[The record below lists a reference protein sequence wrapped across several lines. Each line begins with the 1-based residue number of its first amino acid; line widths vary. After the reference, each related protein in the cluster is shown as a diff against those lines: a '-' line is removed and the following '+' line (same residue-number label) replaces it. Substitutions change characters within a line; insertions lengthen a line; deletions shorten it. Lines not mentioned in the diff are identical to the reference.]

1 LAEKSQDFCYFY
13 LQSVIKQ
20 HNQADSD
27 REKMLAE
34 ERRMQLIEWSKLD
47 GRIDALAAA
56 GKLNV
61 AVETVRRDLDVLQRR
76 GLLRRV
82 HGGAIAASRYSH
94 EFTFPERKGRNPNQK
109 LRIAQIAAQYL
120 PEEGCIFVD
129 GGTTTEFLAESLI
142 NKPQL
147 MVVTNSLSLASR
159 IGESSTPVFLLSG
172 RVRATTLSSVG
183 ARTVEDLASY
193 NAQIAF
199 LGANGIDLESGFTT
213 VDPDEAAVKKVMIQ
227 NATET
232 IVLADNSKF
241 GASYSA
247 LFAGFE
253 NIDRLVTDVDAD
265 PGHVEALTEKGIEVV
280 LA

>member
-1 LAEKSQDFCYFY
+1 
-13 LQSVIKQ
+13 
-20 HNQADSD
+20 
-27 REKMLAE
+27 
-34 ERRMQLIEWSKLD
+34 
-47 GRIDALAAA
+47 
-56 GKLNV
+56 
-61 AVETVRRDLDVLQRR
+61 
-76 GLLRRV
+76 
-82 HGGAIAASRYSH
+82 
-94 EFTFPERKGRNPNQK
+94 
-109 LRIAQIAAQYL
+109 
-120 PEEGCIFVD
+120 
-129 GGTTTEFLAESLI
+129 
-142 NKPQL
+142 

-193 NAQIAF
+193 KAQIAF

>member
-1 LAEKSQDFCYFY
+1 LAEFSQNICYFY
-13 LQSVIKQ
+13 LKSVIKQ
-20 HNQADSD
+20 QNQADSD
-27 REKMLAE
+27 RVKMLAE
-34 ERRMQLIEWSKLD
+34 ERRMQLVEWSKLD

-183 ARTVEDLASY
+183 SKTVEDLLSY
-193 NAQIAF
+193 KAQIAF

-241 GASYSA
+241 GSSYSA

-253 NIDRLVTDVDAD
+253 SIDRLVTDVDAD

>member
-1 LAEKSQDFCYFY
+1 LAEFSQNICYFY
-13 LQSVIKQ
+13 LKSVIKQ
-20 HNQADSD
+20 QNQADSD
-27 REKMLAE
+27 RVKMLAE
-34 ERRMQLIEWSKLD
+34 ERRMQLVEWSKLD

-94 EFTFPERKGRNPNQK
+94 EFTFPERKGRNPEQK
-109 LRIAQIAAQYL
+109 LRIAQVAAQYL

-129 GGTTTEFLAESLI
+129 GGTTTEFLAEALR

-159 IGESSTPVFLLSG
+159 IGESTTPVFLLSG
-172 RVRATTLSSVG
+172 RVRSTTLSSVG
-183 ARTVEDLASY
+183 SKTVEDLLSY
-193 NAQIAF
+193 KAQIAF

-265 PGHVEALTEKGIEVV
+265 PAHVDALSEKGIEVV
-280 LA
+280 LS

>member
-1 LAEKSQDFCYFY
+1 LAEYSQNICYFY
-13 LQSVIKQ
+13 LKSVIKQ
-20 HNQADSD
+20 QNQADSD
-27 REKMLAE
+27 RVKMLAE
-34 ERRMQLIEWSKLD
+34 ERRMQLVEWSKLD

-183 ARTVEDLASY
+183 SKTVEDLLSY
-193 NAQIAF
+193 KAQIAF
-199 LGANGIDLESGFTT
+199 LGANGIDLDSGFTT

-265 PGHVEALTEKGIEVV
+265 PAHVEALSEKGIEVV

>member
-1 LAEKSQDFCYFY
+1 MQ
-13 LQSVIKQ
+13 
-20 HNQADSD
+20 
-27 REKMLAE
+27 MLAE

-94 EFTFPERKGRNPNQK
+94 EFTFPERQGRNPEQK
-109 LRIAQIAAQYL
+109 LRIAQIASQYI

-129 GGTTTEFLAESLI
+129 GGTTTEFLGEFLR
-142 NKPQL
+142 NRPQL
-147 MVVTNSLSLASR
+147 MVVTNSVTLASR
-159 IGESSTPVFLLSG
+159 IAESTTPVFFLSG
-172 RVRATTLSSVG
+172 RVRPTTLSAVG
-183 ARTVEDLASY
+183 SKTVEDLRTY
-193 NAQIAF
+193 KAQIAF
-199 LGANGIDLESGFTT
+199 LGANGIDLESGFST
-213 VDPDEAAVKKVMIQ
+213 VDPDESAVKRKMIK

-253 NIDRLVTDVDAD
+253 DIDRLVTDVDAD
-265 PGHVEALTEKGIEVV
+265 PAHVDALTEKGIEVV

>member
-1 LAEKSQDFCYFY
+1 
-13 LQSVIKQ
+13 
-20 HNQADSD
+20 
-27 REKMLAE
+27 MLAE
-34 ERRMQLIEWSKLD
+34 ERRMQLVEWSKLD

-109 LRIAQIAAQYL
+109 LRIAQIASQYL

-129 GGTTTEFLAESLI
+129 GGTTTEFLAEGLR

-159 IGESSTPVFLLSG
+159 IGESSTPVFFLSG

-183 ARTVEDLASY
+183 SKTVADLLGY
-193 NAQIAF
+193 KAQIAF
-199 LGANGIDLESGFTT
+199 LGGNGIDLESGFTT

-232 IVLADNSKF
+232 VVLADNSKF

-265 PGHVEALTEKGIEVV
+265 PAHVEALSEKGIEVV

>member
-1 LAEKSQDFCYFY
+1 MQ
-13 LQSVIKQ
+13 
-20 HNQADSD
+20 
-27 REKMLAE
+27 MLAE
-34 ERRMQLIEWSKLD
+34 ERRMQLVEWSKLD

-94 EFTFPERKGRNPNQK
+94 EFTFPERKGRNPEQK
-109 LRIAQIAAQYL
+109 LRIAQIASQYI

-129 GGTTTEFLAESLI
+129 GGTTTEFLGEFLR

-147 MVVTNSLSLASR
+147 MVVTNSITLASR
-159 IGESSTPVFLLSG
+159 IGESTTQVFLLSG
-172 RVRATTLSSVG
+172 RVRSTTLSAVG
-183 ARTVEDLASY
+183 SKTVEDLRTY
-193 NAQIAF
+193 KAQIAF
-199 LGANGIDLESGFTT
+199 LGANGIDLESGFST
-213 VDPDEAAVKKVMIQ
+213 VDPDEAAVKRKMIK

-241 GASYSA
+241 GSSYSA

-265 PGHVEALTEKGIEVV
+265 PAHVDALTEKGIEVV

>member
-1 LAEKSQDFCYFY
+1 MQ
-13 LQSVIKQ
+13 
-20 HNQADSD
+20 
-27 REKMLAE
+27 MLAE

-94 EFTFPERKGRNPNQK
+94 EFTFPERQGRNPEQK
-109 LRIAQIAAQYL
+109 LRIAQIASQYI

-129 GGTTTEFLAESLI
+129 GGTTTEFLGEFLR
-142 NKPQL
+142 NRPQL

-159 IGESSTPVFLLSG
+159 IGESSTPLFFLSG
-172 RVRATTLSSVG
+172 RVRPTTLSAVG
-183 ARTVEDLASY
+183 SKTVDDLMTY
-193 NAQIAF
+193 KAQIAF
-199 LGANGIDLESGFTT
+199 LGANGIDMQSGFTT
-213 VDPDEAAVKKVMIQ
+213 VDPDEAAVKRVMIQ

-265 PGHVEALTEKGIEVV
+265 PAHVDALAEKGIEVV

>member
-1 LAEKSQDFCYFY
+1 MNHQ
-13 LQSVIKQ
+13 LQ
-20 HNQADSD
+20 
-27 REKMLAE
+27 
-34 ERRMQLIEWSKLD
+34 
-47 GRIDALAAA
+47 
-56 GKLNV
+56 
-61 AVETVRRDLDVLQRR
+61 
-76 GLLRRV
+76 
-82 HGGAIAASRYSH
+82 Y
-94 EFTFPERKGRNPNQK
+94 
-109 LRIAQIAAQYL
+109 
-120 PEEGCIFVD
+120 
-129 GGTTTEFLAESLI
+129 
-142 NKPQL
+142 
-147 MVVTNSLSLASR
+147 
-159 IGESSTPVFLLSG
+159 FLLSG

-193 NAQIAF
+193 KAQIAF

>member
-1 LAEKSQDFCYFY
+1 
-13 LQSVIKQ
+13 
-20 HNQADSD
+20 
-27 REKMLAE
+27 MLAE
-34 ERRMQLIEWSKLD
+34 ERRMQLVEWSKLD

-82 HGGAIAASRYSH
+82 HGGAIAASRFSH
-94 EFTFPERKGRNPNQK
+94 EFTFPERKGRNPEQK
-109 LRIAQIAAQYL
+109 QHIAQIAAEYL

-129 GGTTTEFLAESLI
+129 GGTTTEFLGEALR
-142 NKPQL
+142 NRPQL

-159 IGESSTPVFLLSG
+159 IGESSTPLFFLSG
-172 RVRATTLSSVG
+172 RIRSTTLSAVG
-183 ARTVEDLASY
+183 SKTVDDLKSY
-193 NAQIAF
+193 RAQIAF
-199 LGANGIDLESGFTT
+199 LGANGIDMDSGFAT
-213 VDPDEAAVKKVMIQ
+213 VDPDEAAVKRMMIQ
-227 NATET
+227 NASET

-247 LFAGFE
+247 LFASFDE
-253 NIDRLVTDVDAD
+253 IDRVVTDVDAD
-265 PGHVEALTEKGIEVV
+265 RAYVDKLSDNGIEVV

>member
-1 LAEKSQDFCYFY
+1 
-13 LQSVIKQ
+13 
-20 HNQADSD
+20 
-27 REKMLAE
+27 MLAE
-34 ERRMQLIEWSKLD
+34 ERRMQLVEWSKLD

-82 HGGAIAASRYSH
+82 HGGAIAASRFSH
-94 EFTFPERKGRNPNQK
+94 EFTFPERKGRNPEQK
-109 LRIAQIAAQYL
+109 QRIAQIAAEYL

-129 GGTTTEFLAESLI
+129 GGTTTEFLGEALR
-142 NKPQL
+142 NRPQL

-159 IGESSTPVFLLSG
+159 IGESSTPLFFLSG
-172 RVRATTLSSVG
+172 RIRSTTLSAVG
-183 ARTVEDLASY
+183 SKTVDDLKSY
-193 NAQIAF
+193 RAQIAF
-199 LGANGIDLESGFTT
+199 LGANGIDMDSGFAT
-213 VDPDEAAVKKVMIQ
+213 VDPDEAAVKRMMIQ
-227 NATET
+227 NASET

-247 LFAGFE
+247 LFASFDE
-253 NIDRLVTDVDAD
+253 IDRVVTDVDAD
-265 PGHVEALTEKGIEVV
+265 RAYVDKLSDNGIEVV